1 MERKGKTVAKSAKV
15 YLDYDGQ
22 IAKLR
27 ADGLTIDDE
36 RKAKARLK
44 WEGYYNFAVGYNRL
58 FKDERKRYYAGV
70 TFEHVEAL
78 FDFDKHLRGIVYEY
92 AGQVECNLKAL
103 IADEFSKRYG
113 VDERDYLREEHF
125 TDAPNDLR
133 HVRWIIGT
141 CRATLEDCCREG
153 TANYRDYVAYYAK
166 TYGHVPFWVLIRALS
181 FGNTSKFLRLMKRE
195 DGKEVAAEYGVGFDE
210 LCNMTELL
218 VCFRNIAAHGER
230 VYCAR
235 LAHVRL
241 TRKLG
246 ILAKLQ
252 LPKRADGNDLC
263 GHGDFMACLVVLK
276 YLLPRGEFAEAFSRF
291 KKEVDVLQR
300 SLPEFAFQRVL
311 RELGLGGAWQALDKM
326 SVS

>member
-1 MERKGKTVAKSAKV
+1 MKAIGGKPQSPKI
-15 YLDYDGQ
+15 YFNYDQQ

-36 RKAKARLK
+36 RRAKARLK

-58 FKDERKRYYAGV
+58 FKDDKKRYHSGV
-70 TFEHVEAL
+70 TFEHIEAL

-103 IADEFSKRYG
+103 ISDEFSKRYG
-113 VDERDYLREEHF
+113 VDERSYLAEENF
-125 TDAPNDLR
+125 TAAPSDLP

-141 CRATLEDCCREG
+141 CRATLKDCCKEGAASYRE
-153 TANYRDYVAYYAK
+153 YIAYYAK
-166 TYGHVPFWVLIRALS
+166 TYGHVPLWALIRALS

-195 DGKEVAAEYGVGFDE
+195 DGKAVAQEYGVGFDE

-235 LAHVRL
+235 LPHVRL
-241 TRKLG
+241 TRNLS
-246 ILAKLQ
+246 ILRKLQ
-252 LPKRADGNDLC
+252 LPKRADGTELC
-263 GHGDFMACLVVLK
+263 GHADFLACLIVLK
-276 YLLPRGEFAEAFSRF
+276 YLLPPSEFLECFTRL
-291 KKEVDVLQR
+291 KKEVGILQ
-300 SLPEFAFQRVL
+300 SALPAFAFKRAMW
-311 RELGLGGAWQALDKM
+311 ELGLCGAWKVLDKM
-326 SVS
+326 SIE